1 MMRYIYICIYIYIY
15 TYIYI
20 YINYFYLVPRTND
33 LLFFCMARNGH
44 HLVKQLF
51 LLDEEIEET
60 MTGPLVVT
68 DFETEK
74 NHDILTV
81 NGKAA
86 GH

>member
-1 MMRYIYICIYIYIY
+1 
-15 TYIYI
+15 
-20 YINYFYLVPRTND
+20 
-33 LLFFCMARNGH
+33 MARNGH
-44 HLVKQLF
+44 HLVKQFF

>member
-1 MMRYIYICIYIYIY
+1 
-15 TYIYI
+15 
-20 YINYFYLVPRTND
+20 
-33 LLFFCMARNGH
+33 MAH
-44 HLVKQLF
+44 HGQNLVKQIF
-51 LLDEEIEET
+51 LSDEEIEET

-86 GH
+86 QMCRK

>member
-1 MMRYIYICIYIYIY
+1 
-15 TYIYI
+15 
-20 YINYFYLVPRTND
+20 
-33 LLFFCMARNGH
+33 MARNGH

-86 GH
+86 GHWKWAQGAKAVCLCAFFVQIS

>member
-1 MMRYIYICIYIYIY
+1 MGKTLSSR
-15 TYIYI
+15 
-20 YINYFYLVPRTND
+20 
-33 LLFFCMARNGH
+33 FF
-44 HLVKQLF
+44 LS
-51 LLDEEIEET
+51 DEEIEET

-86 GH
+86 QMCRK